1 MYKRMPFIKCPRCRC
16 MRDETEYDVYKGT
29 RRKTCLKCKE
39 ITKKQREK
47 SKKTEQV
54 TNEEPKDN
62 DLTNYIRHQKV
73 FKKLNNE
80 FLERAGKPVHMYKM
94 KYAFVDIH
102 DCRIHSDKDFSYTNY

>member
-1 MYKRMPFIKCPRCRC
+1 MSFIKCPRCRC

-54 TNEEPKDN
+54 INEEPKDN
-62 DLTNYIRHQKV
+62 DLTLYIRHQKV
-73 FKKLNNE
+73 FRKINNE
-80 FLERAGKPVHMYKM
+80 FLERAGKAVHMYNM
-94 KYAFVDIH
+94 KHIFVDIR
-102 DCRIHSDKDFSYTNY
+102 DCLIHSDKEFSHTN